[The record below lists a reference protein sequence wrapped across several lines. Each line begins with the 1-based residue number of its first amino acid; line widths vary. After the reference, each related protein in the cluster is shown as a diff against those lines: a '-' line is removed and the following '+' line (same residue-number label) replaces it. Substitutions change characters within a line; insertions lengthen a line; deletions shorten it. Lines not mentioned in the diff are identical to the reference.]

1 MQPNTYHDQSEAII
15 KASQAEVFAYLDDQ
29 TRLAAHMEKRSMM
42 MLGGRMTYQFDA
54 AKGRAVGSVIRMG
67 GSFLGI
73 SLFVEEVVTERT
85 PPRRKLW
92 KTRGPQR
99 MLVIDSYVM
108 GFDTRQTTGG
118 TAVRVFIDYQPPQSL
133 PGRWLGLIFAPF
145 YARWCISRMVKDAI
159 RHFGAAAEPGLAA

>member
-1 MQPNTYHDQSEAII
+1 MQTNTYHDHSEAII
-15 KASQAEVFAYLDDQ
+15 KASQVEVFAYLDDQ

-42 MLGGRMTYQFDA
+42 MLGGRMTYEFDA

-73 SLFVEEVVTERT
+73 SLFVNEIVTERI
-85 PPRRKLW
+85 PPTHKRW

-108 GFDTRQTTGG
+108 GFETRLIGEGTG
-118 TAVRVFIDYQPPQSL
+118 VRVFIDYQLPPNL
-133 PGRWLGLIFAPF
+133 PGRWLGLLFAPV
-145 YARWCISRMVKDAI
+145 YARWCVSRMVKDVS
-159 RHFGAAAEPGLAA
+159 RHFGSVAGPGVAA